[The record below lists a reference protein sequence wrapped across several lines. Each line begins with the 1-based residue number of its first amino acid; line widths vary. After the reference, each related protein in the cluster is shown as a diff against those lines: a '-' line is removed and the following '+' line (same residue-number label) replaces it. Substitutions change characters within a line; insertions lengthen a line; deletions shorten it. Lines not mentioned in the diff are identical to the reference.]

1 MGMSVGDYQLL
12 NDVGRLRPLEVTL
25 GHGLCKG
32 EGERG
37 SVCLVA
43 VVGST
48 CMYQSNER
56 HGCVPNDVAN
66 GVSV

>member
-1 MGMSVGDYQLL
+1 M
-12 NDVGRLRPLEVTL
+12 TL
-25 GHGLCKG
+25 GLGLCKG

-66 GVSV
+66 GVSA

>member
-25 GHGLCKG
+25 GLGLCKG

-66 GVSV
+66 GVSA